1 MEQDPT
7 DENVT
12 AHNKAKAEFTRE
24 KLKQQRAS
32 WHEKTQSL
40 NMEKDT
46 QKLWQLTRTLNE
58 DIPQRRRTVLEVNG
72 ELQTGKKAANTL
84 ANMYQEEST
93 VKLPRDRTKEVRN
106 QLRQPNK
113 GGSSCMSDPI
123 RPDEL
128 ESALKTL
135 KCKKAPGPDGICN
148 DMLKHMGCYT
158 KKTLLQLFNA
168 SWKTATVPA
177 LWKKA
182 LICPIHKIGK
192 NKKDPKNYRPISLI
206 SCLGKLM
213 EKILNRRLIWHLE
226 SNNLLT
232 PTQTGY
238 RKHRSIED
246 QLALLAQEIETAFQ
260 EKRKM
265 VSVFFDLSR
274 AFDKVWKEGLLLKI
288 HQSGIN
294 GRMFGWIK
302 SFLHEQ
308 TAKVKLDGHMSVSVK
323 MREGVPQGGVISPIL
338 FLIYVNYITNILPK
352 HVSNTLHADDLAIW
366 SAAEQTSTAA
376 YRLQMSVDR
385 IEQWSKDW
393 GLEINK
399 VKTVATL
406 FTLSTSKEKIKI
418 KLGNTTLPQ
427 EDTPTF
433 LGVKLDKHLTWKPHI
448 EDLEARGIRKLAL
461 MRKLSGT
468 TWGAT
473 SSILKTVYTGTVTVR
488 PVLEYGSIAWNTAA
502 KTHKGKLD
510 KVQNLG
516 LRNILGATKSTPIA
530 EMEKTA
536 SLQPLET
543 RRQEKV
549 LIQGEKMK
557 RLQSHPLH
565 CKLQALTK
573 NRLKRKSLN
582 HQVKELQRQ
591 NADILQHSPDEC
603 ESLTNPVWTT
613 EKLGAEIRTSIPG
626 ITSVKLTVSS

>member
-1 MEQDPT
+1 M
-7 DENVT
+7 
-12 AHNKAKAEFTRE
+12 
-24 KLKQQRAS
+24 
-32 WHEKTQSL
+32 
-40 NMEKDT
+40 
-46 QKLWQLTRTLNE
+46 
-58 DIPQRRRTVLEVNG
+58 
-72 ELQTGKKAANTL
+72 
-84 ANMYQEEST
+84 
-93 VKLPRDRTKEVRN
+93 
-106 QLRQPNK
+106 
-113 GGSSCMSDPI
+113 
-123 RPDEL
+123 
-128 ESALKTL
+128 
-135 KCKKAPGPDGICN
+135 
-148 DMLKHMGCYT
+148 
-158 KKTLLQLFNA
+158 
-168 SWKTATVPA
+168 
-177 LWKKA
+177 
-182 LICPIHKIGK
+182 
-192 NKKDPKNYRPISLI
+192 
-206 SCLGKLM
+206 
-213 EKILNRRLIWHLE
+213 
-226 SNNLLT
+226 
-232 PTQTGY
+232 
-238 RKHRSIED
+238 
-246 QLALLAQEIETAFQ
+246 
-260 EKRKM
+260 
-265 VSVFFDLSR
+265 
-274 AFDKVWKEGLLLKI
+274 
-288 HQSGIN
+288 
-294 GRMFGWIK
+294 
-302 SFLHEQ
+302 
-308 TAKVKLDGHMSVSVK
+308 KLDGHTSVSVK

-338 FLIYVNYITNILPK
+338 FLIYINDITNILPK
-352 HVSNTLHADDLAIW
+352 HVSNTLHADDLAVW
-366 SAAEQTSTAA
+366 SASEQTSTAA

-385 IEQWSKDW
+385 IEQWTKDW

-473 SSILKTVYTGTVTVR
+473 SSILKTVYTGTVR

-516 LRNILGATKSTPIA
+516 LRNILGAMKSTPIA

-543 RRQEKV
+543 RRQGKV

-591 NADILQHSPDEC
+591 NADILQRSPDEC

-626 ITSVKLTVSS
+626 ITSVKNQHDGALRSLALEEIHSRYPARTWTHVYTDGSATDATRNGGSGAYILQPKKPPVSLSSPSGALSSNYRAEVSALKLAANHLNTLEEKPKKAVFLTDSLSALQGLTSDHPEQNLMELMHQLNTLSKKAAVVLQWVPAHRGIRGNEMADRLAKEGSKMEQALVGLSFQETKALIKNRWTKRNTCSLGTCTYRPHQDPIHLLTRGQQTAIFRLRTGHCRLKAHLRRMGVVESAVCECGDGLQTPEHVLQTCTRLNQLRLQTWPLSTDLTTKLWGTRKDLEGTTGFLALAGLAI